1 MDHGLNL
8 EQMVNDVG
16 LMDKLIG
23 IQVPLNISEATMAT
37 VPVKPD
43 YLDLLAEYMKTS
55 PDTSMTVLIGEL
67 CDLQL
72 LDVMKQC
79 DLAVFADRCFEGYQ
93 DQRPV
98 RLLDFQPIDQTVRIR
113 LNLYIR
119 TC

>member
-1 MDHGLNL
+1 
-8 EQMVNDVG
+8 
-16 LMDKLIG
+16 MDKLIG

-55 PDTSMTVLIGEL
+55 PDTSMT
-67 CDLQL
+67 L

-98 RLLDFQPIDQTVRIR
+98 RLLDFNLLIRQT
-113 LNLYIR
+113 
-119 TC
+119 C